1 MISVALRSMSQRKL
15 RTALTAIAILLGVAM
30 IAGTYVQTDQIRAAF
45 DDIVRTANHGVDANI
60 APRTEFTSTFAAT
73 QTIDARV
80 VRRVSRVPGVDRAAG
95 ELFQM
100 GSLVVR
106 GKTVEPKFAPAMLIA
121 MVGAPFDPLKLVSGR
136 MPSRPGEVVINRKL
150 ADDEHLSV
158 GRRVEVTSRTG
169 IHPARVVGIVDFGN
183 VSSMG
188 GATMIVAPIADV
200 QAWNKLEGKLTGIVA
215 SAAPGVTPEQLARN
229 LRAALPRSL
238 EVKTGEQAAADSS
251 KQINDSIGAFLTPTL
266 LAFGGAALLVGAFII
281 FNTFSITVAQRRREF
296 ALLRSLG
303 ATRAQVLASVAA
315 EAFVLGVVAS
325 VAGLL
330 SGLGF
335 SKLLGALFDAAGMGI
350 PRGAM
355 ELAPRTIVLGLAV
368 GIGVTAAAAVLP
380 AVRATR
386 VPPVAA
392 MREEIAP
399 AAAGASRW
407 RQAAIA
413 LVGLLGVAL
422 LLRGLVGT
430 GAASARLA
438 AMGAGSVLVFVVVAM
453 TARHAVRPLAA
464 VVGWPLERVG
474 HATGEL
480 ARENSTRNPART
492 AITAAALMVGI
503 ALVVFVAVL
512 AAGLKSSFTG
522 AIDARAS
529 ADLIVTSDNAM
540 PLPRAARPRIQNLP
554 EVTATAPQYLDQI
567 KVNGRPVNG
576 VTDQINGVE
585 PLALRDV
592 YRFRWIRGTDAEL
605 QRLGPGAAIVE
616 EQFAKQHGISVG
628 ARFRLTGATGHAK
641 SFTAIAEYRDAQV
654 LQGVM
659 IDLAEFRALSP
670 ARDPMAYF
678 VRLLDGRDVGAAK
691 RHVEAALETFPAAKV
706 RTRAEYN
713 HWLTSQ
719 LDQVVYL
726 LYALLAMSLVISMFG
741 IANSLFLSIHE
752 RTRELG
758 MLRAVGATAAQVRRM
773 IRYESVIT
781 SLIGGILGTVV
792 GVLFAWLTTFAVKD
806 LGVGFSLPLPQLA
819 SFLVLAVVVGAVGA
833 IAPARRAARLNI
845 LDAIH
850 SE

>member
-1 MISVALRSMSQRKL
+1 MIAVALRSMGQRKL

-45 DDIVRTANHGVDANI
+45 DDILHTANAGVDANI
-60 APRTEFTSTFAAT
+60 APRTEFTSDFVST
-73 QTIDARV
+73 QTIDGRVVQRVARV
-80 VRRVSRVPGVDRAAG
+80 RGVDRAAG
-95 ELFQM
+95 EVFAM
-100 GSLVVR
+100 GSLVVG
-106 GKTVEPKFAPAMLIA
+106 GKAVEPNFAPAMVIG
-121 MVGAPFDPLKLVSGR
+121 MVGEPFNPLKLVSGR
-136 MPSRPGEVVINRKL
+136 LPSASGEIVVNRKL
-150 ADDEHLSV
+150 ADDQHLAV
-158 GRRVEVTSRTG
+158 GRRVGVTSRTG
-169 IHPARVVGIVDFGN
+169 IHPARLVGIVDFGN
-183 VSSMG
+183 VASMG
-188 GATMIVAPIADV
+188 GATMIVAPTADV
-200 QAWNKLEGKLTGIVA
+200 QAWNRLEGKVTSIVV
-215 SAAPGVTPEQLARN
+215 SAARGVAPEQLVRN
-229 LRAALPRSL
+229 LRPVLPHSL
-238 EVKTGEQAAADSS
+238 EVKTGEQATADAS
-251 KQINDSIGAFLTPTL
+251 KQINDSIGAFLKPAL
-266 LAFGGAALLVGAFII
+266 LAFAGAALLVGAFII

-303 ATRAQVLASVAA
+303 ATRRQVLAGVAA
-315 EAFVLGVVAS
+315 EALVLGVVAS

-335 SKLLGALFDAAGMGI
+335 SMLLGGLFDAAGMGI

-355 ELAPRTIVLGLAV
+355 SLAPRTIAIGLTV
-368 GIGVTAAAAVLP
+368 GIGVTAAAAMFP
-380 AVRATR
+380 AVRAMQ

-392 MREEIAP
+392 MREETITEP
-399 AAAGASRW
+399 ARTSRW

-422 LLRGLVGT
+422 LAQGLFGS
-430 GAASARLA
+430 APASSRLA
-438 AMGAGSVLVFVVVAM
+438 AMGAGSVLVFLVVAM

-464 VVGWPLERVG
+464 LVGWPLERVG

-512 AAGLKSSFTG
+512 ADGLKSSFTS
-522 AIDARAS
+522 AIDQRAS

-540 PLPRAARPRIQNLP
+540 PLSRAARPRIQARP
-554 EVTATAPQYLDQI
+554 EVLSTAPQYLDQV
-567 KVNGRPVNG
+567 KVNGRPVHAL
-576 VTDQINGVE
+576 TDQVNGVE
-585 PLALRDV
+585 PLTMRDV
-592 YRFRWIRGTDAEL
+592 YRFRWIRGADAEL
-605 QRLGPGAAIVE
+605 QRLGPGAAIIE
-616 EQFAKQHGISVG
+616 EQFAKQHRVSVG
-628 ARFRLTGATGHAK
+628 DRFRLTGPTGHTAT
-641 SFTAIAEYRDAQV
+641 FTAIAEYRDPEL

-659 IDLAEFRALSP
+659 VSVEQFQALSP
-670 ARDPMAYF
+670 ARDPMSYF

-691 RHVEAALETFPAAKV
+691 RDVAAALAPFPAAKV
-706 RTRAEYN
+706 RTRAEYS
-713 HWLTSQ
+713 HWLTSRLEQ
-719 LDQVVYL
+719 LVYL

-758 MLRAVGATAAQVRRM
+758 MLRAVGATARQVRRM

-781 SLIGGILGTVV
+781 SLIGGVLGTAV

-806 LGVGFSLPLPQLA
+806 LGVGFSLPVSQLA
-819 SFLVLAVVVGAVGA
+819 TFLVLAVVVGAVGA